1 MVNSMANSD
10 NRKRQR
16 RPVENSAKRPASSKG
31 GRRRKGRRKKISRR
45 RKIIRRVI
53 LCTFLLI
60 MLVAIIFGLK
70 YVVKFRQYE
79 KEAKRLVKEGG
90 INAFKQN
97 QTSTIYDKDGNVI
110 TELSGSHDSY
120 YIESSDIPKY
130 VKDAFI
136 DTEDRNFYSHS
147 GVDLKAIMRAFY
159 ELVRNQGKV
168 TQGGSTITQQLARN
182 VFLSHEVSMER
193 KIKEMFIAREIEKKY
208 SKKQILEFYIN
219 NIYFANG
226 FYGIEAASK
235 GYFSKSVGELS
246 LGEIAYICSIP
257 NNPTMYDPFVNHQS
271 TANRKNRILKQMY
284 KLGDITKEEYDQ
296 AVAEVIQLNPQVT
309 TNANNYIE
317 TYAVYCAVQSLMA
330 KNGFKFEY
338 DFPSDAE
345 RDEYNEKYQEAYD
358 QLSSDLYTGGY
369 DIYTSIDMDKQ
380 TKLQEAIDT
389 NLSGSKKG
397 VPDYYDNLDDNG
409 IYKFQGSATCIDNET
424 GKIVAVVGGR
434 SQQLTGKTL
443 NRAYQSY
450 RQPGSTI
457 KPILVYTQAFE
468 DGYIPRSTVK
478 DEPIDKGPVN
488 SPNVYD
494 GNITIRYAVEKSKN
508 TVAWNLFEELG
519 VSECIS
525 YLKKMNFHKIVEKD
539 YNASMAIGGMTYG
552 VSTVE
557 MASAYCAIENDGEFR
572 SPTCINKIVDV
583 NGNTVVDNVKYKSS
597 KSSTVEVKKIYKTNA
612 ARMMTDVLKGVLVDG
627 TGKKYNVDD
636 AICAAKTG
644 TTNDNKD
651 VWLCGYS
658 RYYTTAVWVGY
669 DMPMEIDDG
678 VGNTLAGYTWQDFM
692 TTIHKK
698 LKEKEFEDF
707 DTDVDGKNVYAETED
722 ESTTAEGE
730 TTTPTGET
738 TSGETKTKTTA
749 ETTQASTES
758 TSKVSHV
765 DETTAPPEEK
775 ETEPQVKDTTAAT
788 EETVKEQ
795 TTTSQPETQ
804 AADAEPAQ

>member
-1 MVNSMANSD
+1 MANSD

-434 SQQLTGKTL
+434 SQQLTRHLTGL
-443 NRAYQSY
+443 IRATDS
-450 RQPGSTI
+450 
-457 KPILVYTQAFE
+457 L
-468 DGYIPRSTVK
+468 
-478 DEPIDKGPVN
+478 
-488 SPNVYD
+488 
-494 GNITIRYAVEKSKN
+494 
-508 TVAWNLFEELG
+508 
-519 VSECIS
+519 
-525 YLKKMNFHKIVEKD
+525 
-539 YNASMAIGGMTYG
+539 
-552 VSTVE
+552 
-557 MASAYCAIENDGEFR
+557 
-572 SPTCINKIVDV
+572 
-583 NGNTVVDNVKYKSS
+583 
-597 KSSTVEVKKIYKTNA
+597 EV
-612 ARMMTDVLKGVLVDG
+612 
-627 TGKKYNVDD
+627 
-636 AICAAKTG
+636 
-644 TTNDNKD
+644 
-651 VWLCGYS
+651 
-658 RYYTTAVWVGY
+658 
-669 DMPMEIDDG
+669 
-678 VGNTLAGYTWQDFM
+678 Q
-692 TTIHKK
+692 
-698 LKEKEFEDF
+698 
-707 DTDVDGKNVYAETED
+707 
-722 ESTTAEGE
+722 
-730 TTTPTGET
+730 
-738 TSGETKTKTTA
+738 
-749 ETTQASTES
+749 
-758 TSKVSHV
+758 
-765 DETTAPPEEK
+765 
-775 ETEPQVKDTTAAT
+775 
-788 EETVKEQ
+788 
-795 TTTSQPETQ
+795 
-804 AADAEPAQ
+804 